1 MLKSPKMQ
9 RQNRHPEVVSGSPA
23 VVNRKFPALIS
34 VMICL
39 LLMSALSSCWYYSF
53 SGSSLVGVETVYIP
67 VFGNNTAEFGLED
80 QLTDAMINAINAER
94 NLNTGERGNTD
105 AVLEGRILRIDDVP
119 LTYTAGETVTEYKV
133 EITVHVKFEDV
144 NNEKIIMEGD
154 FTAFGEYPYPG
165 TQDDR
170 DQAAVQAISK
180 LSQDIL
186 AKAVSGW

>member
-1 MLKSPKMQ
+1 M
-9 RQNRHPEVVSGSPA
+9 
-23 VVNRKFPALIS
+23 NRKFPALIS

>member
-1 MLKSPKMQ
+1 MKKCLSTI
-9 RQNRHPEVVSGSPA
+9 G
-23 VVNRKFPALIS
+23 LILT
-34 VMICL
+34 CL
-39 LLMSALSSCWYYSF
+39 LIAGGFTSCWYYSF

-80 QLTDAMINAINAER
+80 QLTDAMINAVNAER

-105 AVLEGRILRIDDVP
+105 AVLEGRILRISDLP
-119 LTYTAGETVTEYKV
+119 LTYTAGEEVTEYKV

-144 NNEKIIMEGD
+144 KNEKVIMEGD
-154 FTAFGEYPYPG
+154 FSAFGEYPYPG
-165 TQDDR
+165 TPDDR
-170 DQAAVQAISK
+170 DQAIVKAVVK